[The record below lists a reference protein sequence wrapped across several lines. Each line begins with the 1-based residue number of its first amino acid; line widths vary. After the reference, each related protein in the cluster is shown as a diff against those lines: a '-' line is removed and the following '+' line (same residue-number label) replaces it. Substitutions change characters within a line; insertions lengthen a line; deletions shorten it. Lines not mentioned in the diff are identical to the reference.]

1 MSPTVTNLYREK
13 VLPQT
18 WDAKAE
24 LMKLHPKQ
32 LLDMLRATY
41 HAHVSERD
49 EAARVMIKEVL
60 DTKPHVPNKKER
72 KAARLQKVAQRNSK

>member
-1 MSPTVTNLYREK
+1 MSPTVTKLYREK
-13 VLPQT
+13 VLPQM

-41 HAHVSERD
+41 NNDSAESL
-49 EAARVMIKEVL
+49 AARESIKEVL

-72 KAARLQKVAQRNSK
+72 KAARLRKVALRK